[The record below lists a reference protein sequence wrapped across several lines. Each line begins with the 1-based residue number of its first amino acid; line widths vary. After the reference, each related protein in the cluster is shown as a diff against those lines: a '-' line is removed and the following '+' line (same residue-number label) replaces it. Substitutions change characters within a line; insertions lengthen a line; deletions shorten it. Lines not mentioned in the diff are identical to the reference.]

1 MGRKGKTNVYESG
14 KAEDGWSSSVAEKRN
29 GAILNAYLAVKRVTE
44 TCKIGDLVA
53 VLCGKQ
59 YPGGSKIDV
68 ESQKFKGYFI
78 GEYPRY
84 FRILV
89 HGKGGD
95 YVRCV
100 NKNDLIAGDLRI
112 KKLCRKPFLIPVVE

>member
-14 KAEDGWSSSVAEKRN
+14 KAEDGWSSLVAEKRN

-44 TCKIGDLVA
+44 TCKIGDFVA
-53 VLCGKQ
+53 VSCGKQ
-59 YPGGSKIDV
+59 YP
-68 ESQKFKGYFI
+68 EARNLRGYLI

-100 NKNDLIAGDLRI
+100 NKNDLIAGDLCI
-112 KKLCRKPFLIPVVE
+112 KKLCGKPFLMPVVE